1 MSDEIIEEVVNET
14 VNYGW
19 FRLRNLMTGEGFT
32 GGPFQ
37 AEWYFAWGML
47 SLLVILGMLFKKW
60 LGEEEVTGHPYNF
73 VWGYIGGLFTYVFI
87 VSFTGFYKIAFI
99 AGLIAMIGLGI
110 LMSQYGE

>member
-1 MSDEIIEEVVNET
+1 MSDEIIEEVVTET
-14 VNYGW
+14 VSQGW
-19 FRLRNLMTGEGFT
+19 FRFRNLMTGEGFT

-47 SLLVILGMLFKKW
+47 ALLVILGMLFKKW

-73 VWGYIGGLFTYVFI
+73 VWGFIGGLAPYIFI

-99 AGLIAMIGLGI
+99 AGLIGMIGVGMF
-110 LMSQYGE
+110 MSQYGE